1 MSFEVRSLEV
11 KCLPVKWSQEK
22 ILLVSC
28 LNATRLVVL
37 RWDFYLVPVALLTT
51 QYASSLSGATQSL
64 FTGAWLLQIFSI
76 ECNEFSKRQKQWD
89 MEITRES
96 AT

>member
-64 FTGAWLLQIFSI
+64 FTGAWLLLFSI

-96 AT
+96 VT